1 MAIDEQKMEE
11 AVGKVFGE
19 LAVAVTGPLV
29 VLGDRLGLWAAL
41 AEAGPM
47 TPNELA
53 SRTGTVER
61 YVREWLRGV
70 AVAGYVGYDPA
81 TGAFTLSDEMAPVL
95 ATDDS
100 PASLIGVFEGFVGMW
115 NDLATIEG
123 FFRTGGGMSWG
134 DHHPALNDA
143 QARFTRPMYRA
154 ALVDG
159 WIAALDGVT
168 ARLQAGGQVAD
179 IGCGQGTS
187 TITMAERFPASSF
200 TGFDHSDAVIAAAR
214 KAADDAGLAD
224 RVSFE
229 VADAASF
236 PAGPGQG
243 YDLVLLHRFPARP
256 RRPGGR
262 RRARPRGPGARRDRD
277 GRRAARRRPVRG
289 RFHQPV
295 RPCRLRHLDDGVH
308 ALLAR
313 PARRRRARG
322 HGGRDQDPPGAGR
335 RRLHPG
341 APGGRRGRAV
351 QHRAGGPV
359 MSGTMYLGAAY
370 FDGDPG
376 ELLPAYQRMLE
387 KFGLDALDVHL
398 CITTDAGLTVFDACP
413 TRETYEE
420 FTRSETF
427 LGAIAE
433 AGLPAPRVSGLGDI
447 QVAHVRQT
455 VRP

>member
-1 MAIDEQKMEE
+1 MAIDEQKVEE

-19 LAVAVTGPLV
+19 LGVAITGPLV
-29 VLGDRLGLWAAL
+29 VLGDRLGLWAAM
-41 AEAGPM
+41 AGAGPV

-53 SRTGTVER
+53 SSTGTVER

-70 AVAGYVGYDPA
+70 AVAGYAGYDPA
-81 TGAFTLSDEMAPVL
+81 SGTFTLSDEMALVI
-95 ATDDS
+95 AGEDS
-100 PASLIGVFEGFVGMW
+100 PASLIGVFEGFIGLW
-115 NDLATIEG
+115 NDLGTIEG
-123 FFRTGGGMSWG
+123 FFRTGGGMGWG

-168 ARLQAGGQVAD
+168 GRLQAGGTVAD

-224 RVSFE
+224 RVE
-229 VADAASF
+229 LRGRRRCVV
-236 PAGPGQG
+236 PGRPRPG
-243 YDLVLLHRFPARP
+243 YDLVTLHRLPARP

-262 RRARPRGPGARRDRD
+262 RRARPFGPGARRDRD
-277 GRRAARRRPVRG
+277 GRRAARRRSFRG
-289 RFHQPV
+289 RLRQPV
-295 RPCRLRHLDDGVH
+295 RPRRLRDLDDGVH

-313 PARRRRARG
+313 PARRRGARG

-335 RRLHPG
+335 GRLHPG

-351 QHRAGGPV
+351 QHRAGGPA
-359 MSGTMYLGAAY
+359 MSGSMYLGAVY

-376 ELLPAYQRMLE
+376 ELLPAYHRMLE
-387 KFGLDALDVHL
+387 KFGLETLDVHL

-413 TRETYEE
+413 TREIYEE

-433 AGLPAPRVSGLGDI
+433 AGLPAPRVSGLGNI
-447 QVAHVRQT
+447 QVAHVRQAI
-455 VRP
+455 RP

>member
-41 AEAGPM
+41 AGAGPM
-47 TPNELA
+47 TPNGLA

-70 AVAGYVGYDPA
+70 AVAGYADYDPA
-81 TGAFTLSDEMAPVL
+81 TGAFTLSDEMALVL

-187 TITMAERFPASSF
+187 TITMADGS
-200 TGFDHSDAVIAAAR
+200 
-214 KAADDAGLAD
+214 
-224 RVSFE
+224 
-229 VADAASF
+229 
-236 PAGPGQG
+236 
-243 YDLVLLHRFPARP
+243 RP
-256 RRPGGR
+256 RRSPG
-262 RRARPRGPGARRDRD
+262 
-277 GRRAARRRPVRG
+277 
-289 RFHQPV
+289 
-295 RPCRLRHLDDGVH
+295 
-308 ALLAR
+308 
-313 PARRRRARG
+313 
-322 HGGRDQDPPGAGR
+322 
-335 RRLHPG
+335 
-341 APGGRRGRAV
+341 
-351 QHRAGGPV
+351 
-359 MSGTMYLGAAY
+359 S
-370 FDGDPG
+370 
-376 ELLPAYQRMLE
+376 
-387 KFGLDALDVHL
+387 
-398 CITTDAGLTVFDACP
+398 TTA
-413 TRETYEE
+413 TR
-420 FTRSETF
+420 
-427 LGAIAE
+427 
-433 AGLPAPRVSGLGDI
+433 
-447 QVAHVRQT
+447 
-455 VRP
+455 

>member
-1 MAIDEQKMEE
+1 MAIDEDKVEE
-11 AVGKVFGE
+11 AAGKVFGE
-19 LAVAVTGPLV
+19 LAVAATGPLI
-29 VLGDRLGLWAAL
+29 VLGDRLGLWAAM
-41 AEAGPM
+41 AGAGPV
-47 TPNELA
+47 TPAELA
-53 SRTGTVER
+53 GKTGTAER

-70 AVAGYVGYDPA
+70 AVAGYAGYDPA
-81 TGAFTLSDEMAPVL
+81 DGAFTLSDEMALVL

-100 PASLIGVFEGFVGMW
+100 PASLVGIFSGFVAMW
-115 NDLATIEG
+115 NDLGTIEG

-143 QARFTRPMYRA
+143 QACFTRPVYRA
-154 ALVDG
+154 ALVDA

-168 ARLQAGGQVAD
+168 GRLQAGGRVAD

-187 TITMAERFPASSF
+187 TIMMAERFPVSSF

-214 KAADDAGLAD
+214 KAADDADLAD

-236 PAGPGQG
+236 PAEPGQG
-243 YDLVLLHRFPARP
+243 YDLVLLHRLPARP

-262 RRARPRGPGARRDRD
+262 CRARPLGAGARRDRD
-277 GRRAARRRPVRG
+277 GDRTARRRPFRG
-289 RFHQPV
+289 RFRQPV
-295 RPCRLRHLDDGVH
+295 RPRRLRDLDDGVH

-313 PARRRRARG
+313 PARRRGARG
-322 HGGRDQDPPGAGR
+322 HGGRGQDPPGAGR

-341 APGGRRGRAV
+341 APGGPGGRAV
-351 QHRAGGPV
+351 QHRAGGPA
-359 MSGTMYLGAAY
+359 MSGSMYLGAAY
-370 FDGDPG
+370 FDGDPD

-387 KFGLDALDVHL
+387 KFGLETLDVHL
-398 CITTDAGLTVFDACP
+398 CITRDGGLTVFDACP
-413 TRETYEE
+413 TKQIYEE

-447 QVAHVRQT
+447 QVAHVRQAI
-455 VRP
+455 RP